1 MQELPNAPVERI
13 IRKTGK
19 RVGEDVPAV
28 LARAFERYGRE
39 ISEEASRLA
48 EHAGRKTIKRVD
60 MEMAIERKG

>member
-1 MQELPNAPVERI
+1 MPELPNAPVERI

-28 LARAFERYGRE
+28 LARALEEYGRE

-48 EHAGRKTIKRVD
+48 EHADRKTIKRED
-60 MEMAIERKG
+60 MELAIKRQG